1 MDSGMD
7 REIGREIKAMRLEAG
22 ITQQRIAAA
31 LGKPQSYVSKV
42 ESAKRDL
49 HLSEIADYA
58 DAIGKAERGK
68 RRKLVAE
75 NKLSLEKRRA

>member
-1 MDSGMD
+1 MD

-58 DAIGKAERGK
+58 DAIGIGVDEFM
-68 RRKLVAE
+68 RRINACIKDY
-75 NKLSLEKRRA
+75 RQRAMQSE